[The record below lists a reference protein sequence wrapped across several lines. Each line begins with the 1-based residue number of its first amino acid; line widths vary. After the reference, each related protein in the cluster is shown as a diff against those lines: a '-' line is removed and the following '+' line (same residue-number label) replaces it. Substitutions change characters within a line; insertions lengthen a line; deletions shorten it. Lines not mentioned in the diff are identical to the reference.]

1 MRISR
6 LLIGVFAVIMFH
18 STIASHHVSTNSI
31 KAAHLTAPPQDS
43 NVLIADG
50 SDPLPKPWHKLVA

>member
-6 LLIGVFAVIMFH
+6 LLITVFAVILFVFAMVSVRVSANS
-18 STIASHHVSTNSI
+18 STATSLNSQS
-31 KAAHLTAPPQDS
+31 KSSVTL
-43 NVLIADG
+43 VADG